1 MAIKILVVVSI
12 LVILS
17 VAVFLVDR
25 NNQNIYQRR

>member
-1 MAIKILVVVSI
+1 MAFKIVVVLSI

-17 VAVFLVDR
+17 VAVLLVDR

>member
-1 MAIKILVVVSI
+1 MAFKIIVVLSI

-17 VAVFLVDR
+17 VAVLLVDR

>member
-17 VAVFLVDR
+17 VAVLLVDR
-25 NNQNIYQRR
+25 SNQNIYQRR

>member
-1 MAIKILVVVSI
+1 MAFKIIVVLGI

-17 VAVFLVDR
+17 VAVLLVDR